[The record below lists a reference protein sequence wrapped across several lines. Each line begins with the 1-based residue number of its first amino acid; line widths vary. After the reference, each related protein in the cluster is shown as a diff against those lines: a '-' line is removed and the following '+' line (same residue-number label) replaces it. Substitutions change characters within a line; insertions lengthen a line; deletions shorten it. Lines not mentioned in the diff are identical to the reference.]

1 MKAKELVELASDPRF
16 ISGIIL
22 SVAAACLLAIS
33 GAASRQFRP
42 SRSEAANQII
52 NVGGRERTSQVE
64 NMEEKQDDMVA
75 QELRRLSRR
84 WLDAIVRRD
93 RTAFGALLADDV
105 IVTNSDGKVLNKAK
119 EIADKVPAALIHH
132 VAYNNTVDEARV
144 YEETAVMT
152 GTYTKRFDYR
162 GNGGPVRWFS
172 QRYTFVWVKRG
183 RLWQI
188 VAAQYTVIAED

>member
-1 MKAKELVELASDPRF
+1 MMKYL
-16 ISGIIL
+16 IL
-22 SVAAACLLAIS
+22 LIAAARLLATS
-33 GAASRQFRP
+33 GAAPLQTHP
-42 SRSEAANQII
+42 SQSEATNQTI
-52 NVGGRERTSQVE
+52 NVDGRERASQVE
-64 NMEEKQDDMVA
+64 NMEEKRDDMVA
-75 QELRRLSRR
+75 QELRRLSGR

-105 IVTNSDGKVLNKAK
+105 IVTNSDGKVLSKSE

-152 GTYTKRFDYR
+152 GTYTKRLDYR
-162 GNGGPVRWFS
+162 GNGGPVRWLS

-188 VAAQYTVIAED
+188 VAAQYTVVAES